1 MSEKHKSKYK
11 KPENKKPTYRKDLK
25 DYTLDD
31 KDGKLNPKSTGEKQA
46 NVLRKTDKQM
56 VDDGKYDVKYN
67 ADDRLYK
74 DLDDAEYDPKHAA
87 KIMKKRQD
95 KDEKDNAK
103 NIKDRIEN
111 LTREGKER
119 LVREYVK
126 RKFLSALFEQAPPA
140 PEEEAPAE
148 EPVTDPAAE
157 TPPADAS
164 TPPADAAA
172 PAPDMSA
179 PPAPDMSTPPADAS
193 AAPPAAPTP
202 AAAPTPEAPAEEP
215 AAASPEEK
223 AKEDIA
229 KQKIALKYW
238 EEMLGSQTG
247 PNSLVDTGFDPLAK
261 ALGNLSPKDLRLA
274 KIMILRRLSKVH
286 PAKQKEVNNKPE

>member
-31 KDGKLNPKSTGEKQA
+31 KEGKLNPHSTKEKQS
-46 NVLRKTDKQM
+46 NVLRKTDKTV
-56 VDDGKYDVKYN
+56 VDDGKFDVKYN

-74 DLDDAEYDPKHAA
+74 DLEDAEYDPKHAA
-87 KIMKKRQD
+87 KVMKKRQE

-111 LTREGKER
+111 LTREQKER

-126 RKFLSALFEQAPPA
+126 RKFITALFEQAPPA
-140 PEEEAPAE
+140 PEEEIPAE
-148 EPVTDPAAE
+148 EPATEPTAE
-157 TPPADAS
+157 TPPADVSA
-164 TPPADAAA
+164 PPADAAA
-172 PAPDMSA
+172 PAPDMSTPSADTA
-179 PPAPDMSTPPADAS
+179 PATPAPET
-193 AAPPAAPTP
+193 AATP
-202 AAAPTPEAPAEEP
+202 APAAPAEEP
-215 AAASPEEK
+215 EAETPEEK

-261 ALGNLSPKDLRLA
+261 ALGNLSSKDLRLA
-274 KIMILRRLSKVH
+274 KIMILRRLSKIH
-286 PAKQKEVNNKPE
+286 PAKTKEPVNNKPE

>member
-1 MSEKHKSKYK
+1 MAEKHKSKYK

-31 KDGKLNPKSTGEKQA
+31 KDGKLNPHSTKEKQS
-46 NVLRKTDKQM
+46 NVLRKTDKTV
-56 VDDGKYDVKYN
+56 VDDGKFDVKYN

-74 DLDDAEYDPKHAA
+74 DLEDGEYDPKHAA
-87 KIMKKRQD
+87 KVMKKRQD
-95 KDEKDNAK
+95 KDEKDNEK

-111 LTREGKER
+111 LTREQKEH

-126 RKFLSALFEQAPPA
+126 RKFISALFEQAPPA
-140 PEEEAPAE
+140 PEEEVPAE
-148 EPVTDPAAE
+148 ETPAEPTAE
-157 TPPADAS
+157 PTPPADAMAP
-164 TPPADAAA
+164 TDIAAE
-172 PAPDMSA
+172 PTT
-179 PPAPDMSTPPADAS
+179 PPAPDM
-193 AAPPAAPTP
+193 AAPAPA
-202 AAAPTPEAPAEEP
+202 PEAPAATAPETPTEEP
-215 AAASPEEK
+215 AAETPEEK

-261 ALGNLSPKDLRLA
+261 ALGNLSSKDLRLA
-274 KIMILRRLSKVH
+274 KIMILRRLSKIH
-286 PAKQKEVNNKPE
+286 PTKQKEINSKPE